1 MQVTHI
7 QKRKKII
14 SLSIVYAILFFSI
27 VLAFPALTGSQWSS
41 AQEDNTVTN
50 KLYSAPNSII
60 NNLPV
65 VFING
70 ATQIGNNTTTET
82 SYTNPT
88 PQTSPTNTTIT
99 TNQQKINKKPAIIKA
114 NTSTSTSTIT
124 CTTLWVCEKIRF
136 IDGYTTKQKT
146 QYYTSILQVLHWLK
160 TALPDIKKLTDTLF
174 SITLSP
180 IAWERRWWW
189 WSKTIT
195 IHTKDIVSVQE
206 FREIF
211 THELWHIVDLW
222 VIKWSQSSMNNNF
235 LLWDSAQFSIDDP
248 SLEFYTI
255 SWDSHST
262 RKANAS
268 YMDFVW
274 WYAMSSPYED
284 FAESFNAFLWHNEAF
299 KTMAKSSTTLAK
311 KYIYMHKLLQWFSF
325 AEDTKNKSKII
336 QQPWRR
342 PWDTTRMSS
351 E

>member
-1 MQVTHI
+1 MQATQI

-27 VLAFPALTGSQWSS
+27 LLAFPAITGSQGVSTDKS
-41 AQEDNTVTN
+41 HDVTN
-50 KLYSAPNSII
+50 KLYSAPNNII
-60 NNLPV
+60 NSLPV
-65 VFING
+65 VFINWS
-70 ATQIGNNTTTET
+70 TQIGNDDSTTT
-82 SYTNPT
+82 SYN
-88 PQTSPTNTTIT
+88 SPSIQNTTILN
-99 TNQQKINKKPAIIKA
+99 TNSVNTQKINKKPTIIKS
-114 NTSTSTSTIT
+114 NTSTNNNTIT

-146 QYYTSILQVLHWLK
+146 QYYTNILQVLNWLK
-160 TALPDIKKLTDTLF
+160 KALPDIKRLTDTLF

-180 IAWERRWWW
+180 LDGERRWWW

-195 IHTKDIVSVQE
+195 INTKDITSAQE

-222 VIKWSQSSMNNNF
+222 VIKWSQSSMNSDF
-235 LLWDSAQFSIDDP
+235 LLGDTAQFSIDDP

-255 SWDSHST
+255 SWDNHTT
-262 RKANAS
+262 RKADAS

-274 WYAMSSPYED
+274 WYAMNSPYED
-284 FAESFNAFLWHNEAF
+284 FAESFNTFLWHNEAF